1 MTILPTSYFGNIE
14 YYAKLLQAGSI
25 EIEIYEN
32 FPKQT
37 YRNRMQIMTANGVIL
52 IIVPLKKSRGG
63 KIITKDVLVDYAMPW
78 QRNAWR
84 AIVSAYRKST
94 YFDHYEERIE
104 PFFSTKY
111 ETLLEMNNAILTTTL
126 KLIGTEVDIKMSR
139 DYVFNI
145 EGEDLREYFTP
156 KAVHHDIG
164 KPYYQVFSDRL
175 PFTQN
180 LSILDL
186 LFCEGGNSK
195 EYIL

>member
-14 YYAKLLQAGSI
+14 YYAKLLQAESV
-25 EIEIYEN
+25 EIEIHEN

-37 YRNRMQIMTANGVIL
+37 YRNRTQIMTANGVIP

-63 KIITKDVLVDYAMPW
+63 KIMTKDVLVDYAMPW

-84 AIVSAYRKST
+84 AIVSAYRNSP
-94 YFDHYEERIE
+94 YFDHYEQKIE
-104 PFFSTKY
+104 PFFNTRY

-126 KLIGTEVDIKMSR
+126 KLIGIEADIKMSG
-139 DYVFNI
+139 DYVFNV

-156 KAVHHDIG
+156 KETHCNVG

-175 PFTQN
+175 PFAEN

-186 LFCEGGNSK
+186 LFCEGGDSK